1 MKRMILCNLDAIC
14 VEGQPN
20 HDLIRILHLLRGDN
34 CGCGE
39 PPNEVYIMAN
49 RAETD
54 RAETV
59 LWLEEHVSGGWDYDT
74 QLVVYKPDDP
84 SVLGVLARLGV
95 TSDNLLCVIDAPES
109 EYMFWRIT

>member
-1 MKRMILCNLDAIC
+1 MKRVILCTLNAIC

-20 HDLIRILHLLRGDN
+20 YDLIRILLLLRGDN

-39 PPNEVYIMAN
+39 PPNEVYIMDG

-59 LWLEEHVSGGWDYDT
+59 QWLQEHVSEGWDYDT
-74 QLVVYKPDDP
+74 QFVLYKPNDG
-84 SVLGVLARLGV
+84 SVLARLGV
-95 TSDNLLCVIDAPES
+95 TSENLLCVIDAPES
-109 EYMFWRIT
+109 AYPFWAVT

>member
-20 HDLIRILHLLRGDN
+20 HDLIRILRLLRGDN

-39 PPNEVYIMAN
+39 PPNEVYIMAK

-54 RAETV
+54 RAEAV
-59 LWLEEHVSGGWDYDT
+59 LWLEEHVSEGWDYDT
-74 QLVVYKPDDP
+74 QLVVYEPNDP
-84 SVLGVLARLGV
+84 GVLAWLGV

-109 EYMFWRIT
+109 DYMFWRIT